1 MKLYFSVI
9 CLFALI
15 WAVASVP
22 LSEPETSTETQDS
35 KTPLS
40 FLNGAKAEEMDDL
53 QIAKMY
59 IAGGG
64 HKNSNSGDIVYPKAN
79 QTWHVGQKAK
89 VVFRKA
95 DYGANET
102 VSIFF
107 FDKTPVLA
115 GGPIS
120 NRVFTFKVPA
130 SAYSGRNATSLLL
143 AVKRKNF
150 YLQSVDSVV
159 LHVI

>member
-9 CLFALI
+9 YLLALI
-15 WAVASVP
+15 WAVACVP
-22 LSEPETSTETQDS
+22 LSEPENSAETQDS
-35 KTPLS
+35 KSPLS
-40 FLNGAKAEEMDDL
+40 FLNGAKPEELDDI

-59 IAGGG
+59 VAGGVQR
-64 HKNSNSGDIVYPKAN
+64 NSNSGDIIYPKNN

-89 VVFRKA
+89 VIFRKA
-95 DYGANET
+95 NYGVNET

-107 FDKTPVLA
+107 FDKTPILA

-120 NRVFTFKVPA
+120 RRFFPFKVPA

-159 LHVI
+159 VHVI